1 MKFEKTEKPKEKKK
15 TLRNNEIKVTKII
28 SGNIISK
35 KEP

>member
-1 MKFEKTEKPKEKKK
+1 MKFEKTEKPKEKK
-15 TLRNNEIKVTKII
+15 TLRNNEVKVTKII